1 MEDEN
6 VTGKSDDIKKKPGS
20 SFTGQMWIWSGKKCT
35 VAMGR
40 PHGQG
45 RLHLKTSENN

>member
-1 MEDEN
+1 MEN
-6 VTGKSDDIKKKPGS
+6 VTRKSDDIKKKPGS
-20 SFTGQMWIWSGKKCT
+20 SFTGQMWIWSDKKCT

-40 PHGQG
+40 PQGQG